1 MITWVVWLVLAALLV
16 VAEVLSLTLV
26 LGMAA
31 VGALAA
37 AGLAW
42 LGVGLVGQLT
52 TFTLVTVATLAFVR
66 PIAKR
71 HLRTTSSQRTGVA
84 ALVGQSATV
93 VSTVNADAGQIKLA
107 GEIWSA
113 RAWDGDEVI
122 EPGARVEVVKIEGA
136 TALVL
141 KGV

>member
-1 MITWVVWLVLAALLV
+1 MILAAVLV

-37 AGLAW
+37 AGVAW
-42 LGVGLVGQLT
+42 LGMGLVAQIGA
-52 TFTLVTVATLAFVR
+52 FAVVSVATLAFLR
-66 PIAKR
+66 PVAR
-71 HLRTTSSQRTGVA
+71 RYLHTPSSQRTGVS

-93 VSTVNADAGQIKLA
+93 VSTVNADAGQVKLA

-113 RAWDGDEVI
+113 RSWDGSEII
-122 EPGARVEVVKIEGA
+122 EPGTRVEVVKIEGA